1 MANSTGTNPIRYD
14 TTVGATWTGTKFVR
28 LIQWVDLN
36 EDLADGDMLLMQI
49 NGCPVEAEIQLEVT
63 ANYGIVG
70 PAVWTIGPFNPGIPV
85 SSFTLTTLD
94 GGAVYIWVD

>member
-1 MANSTGTNPIRYD
+1 MANSLYTNPIRFD
-14 TTVGATWTGTKFVR
+14 TTTGATWNKTMFVR

-49 NGCPVEAEIQLEVT
+49 NGCPVEAEIQLEVS
-63 ANYGIVG
+63 ANFGVVG
-70 PAVWTIGPFNPGIPV
+70 PAIWTMGPFNPGIPV
-85 SSFTLTTLD
+85 QDFTLTTLD